1 MNPSAAP
8 ATSTGAAAGTGL
20 AETGA
25 ATVST
30 TMDREQKPSG
40 DANSGMV
47 GNERQGR
54 GEETVVSKAV
64 GTGKV
69 GGVGTHFSDNE
80 SDGGVDSR
88 DAGGIDSPLRKVV
101 QNTPS
106 TPTASSTS
114 AIATDSPPQT
124 SASSTIITPPAAP
137 VDEVKSGWKEGGK
150 DVVDIPSTS
159 SGCIAGDGDGD
170 AEKDEFVKVD
180 PSCDDARDAHSK
192 AAVESSS
199 PSLPSSSLPSS
210 SSATSSH
217 DPVVEQKDASIMS
230 TAHTTTATNDDDQEK
245 QSSDKDVSSSAST
258 GTGSMVIDS
267 NPAITMESSQESV
280 SVSVSTGHK
289 GEPEKEEKDEK
300 DDEAG
305 EKEEEKEGVQSQ
317 SATTTT
323 SNSNNSNNNNN
334 NNNSKN
340 KKKNNKKGKR

>member
-8 ATSTGAAAGTGL
+8 ATSTGAAAGTG
-20 AETGA
+20 A
-25 ATVST
+25 ATIST

-47 GNERQGR
+47 GNKRQGH

-64 GTGKV
+64 GTGKE

-88 DAGGIDSPLRKVV
+88 DAGDIDSPLRKSKVV

-106 TPTASSTS
+106 NPTASSTT

-124 SASSTIITPPAAP
+124 SASSTIITPPVAP
-137 VDEVKSGWKEGGK
+137 VEEVKSGCKEGGK

-323 SNSNNSNNNNN
+323 SNSNNSSNN